1 MAQLRQDYTKFEEL
15 QTEIVVV
22 GPDKQVAFERYF
34 KEHNL
39 PFIGIPDPS
48 YHILKTY
55 GQQVKIFK
63 LGRMPAQAIIDIN
76 GNVRYIHYGKEMSDI
91 PPNDEL
97 LALLDGMGS
106 AVVADQAIGN

>member
-1 MAQLRQDYTKFEEL
+1 MAQLRQDYTKFQEL

-39 PFIGIPDPS
+39 PFIGIPDPA
-48 YHILKTY
+48 HDILKTY

-63 LGRMPAQAIIDIN
+63 LGRMPAQAIIDKN
-76 GNVRYIHYGKEMSDI
+76 GMVRYVHYGKEMSDI
-91 PPNDEL
+91 PPNQEL
-97 LALLDGMGS
+97 LTLLD
-106 AVVADQAIGN
+106 DIGEQVINP